1 MQHHPAS
8 AAAIVVQNPKP
19 ATAAPLHTLAPNA
32 ATVAEF
38 LRRLGHP
45 VALVGRK
52 PLNGSGGQIVI
63 WPAETDDPA
72 DVACGLAY
80 EFQNVYCN
88 LNELNPD
95 VLKIVPAAG
104 ISIRDAMI
112 ARRSHLLIDIDG
124 PPKEEARAQFAALCV
139 EIGKPLIAT
148 DSGNGYGLIYDFGL
162 PNTRDDTIRV
172 TSFLQQLKDRHP
184 RVDIA
189 VASASRLTRVI
200 GTLNRCKVTG
210 DLVATHILN

>member
-1 MQHHPAS
+1 MNHHP
-8 AAAIVVQNPKP
+8 NPDP
-19 ATAAPLHTLAPNA
+19 

-45 VALVGRK
+45 VAIVGRK
-52 PLNGSGGQIVI
+52 PLDGSGRQTVI

-80 EFQNVYCN
+80 DYQNVYVN
-88 LNELNPD
+88 LNELTPD
-95 VLKIVPAAG
+95 ALAMVPEQG
-104 ISIRDAMI
+104 VSIRDAMI

-124 PPKEEARAQFAALCV
+124 PPKEEAREQFAAILD
-139 EIGKPLIAT
+139 ELGEPLIAT
-148 DSGNGYGLIYDFGL
+148 DSGNGYGLIYTINL
-162 PNTRDDTIRV
+162 PSTRDNTVRV
-172 TSFLQQLKDRHP
+172 TTYLRQLKDRFP

-200 GTLNRCKVTG
+200 GTLNRCKISG
-210 DLVATHILN
+210 ERIATHLLN